1 MTKPSVYLWRGKTYI
16 GQRAVAEAAG
26 VAEGT
31 VSSHLRTHGHL
42 DHLGTGRG
50 RHGNSRPPQ
59 TRPVCIAGRSW
70 PSITAFAKAVG
81 MSPRTAMK
89 AARAGHVD
97 RLLAALMASDA
108 ERRAAA

>member
-1 MTKPSVYLWRGKTYI
+1 MTPPGVYLWRGQTYV

-31 VSSHLRTHGHL
+31 VSSHLRAHGHL
-42 DHLGTGRG
+42 GRLGLGRG
-50 RHGNSRPPQ
+50 RHGNSCPPR
-59 TRPVCIAGRSW
+59 TIPIRIAGRSW

>member
-1 MTKPSVYLWRGKTYI
+1 MTKPLVYLWRGRTYV

-42 DHLGTGRG
+42 DQLGIGRG

-59 TRPVCIAGRSW
+59 TRPVCIGWRYW
-70 PSITAFAKAVG
+70 PSITAFAKSVG
-81 MSPRTAMK
+81 MNPRTAMK
-89 AARAGHVD
+89 AVRAGRGD
-97 RLLAALMASDA
+97 KLLVALMAADA
-108 ERRAAA
+108 EMRGAA